1 MKTKHRT
8 ASKAKRKWQAD
19 PSTIYRT
26 MGKFQDFTPEVH
38 RQITL
43 PVQLAFE
50 RIKAGTATDDDF
62 HCLAAACNVSIV
74 CSEKIDP
81 LVEVACLSA
90 RDALL
95 RCKERNAK
103 TGRWGFDGP
112 ALSEIVEMIDVYTQ
126 LTQLLKP
133 VQLQNAMTE
142 ALRRARTGNGL
153 HQPEFEM
160 EHAA

>member
-1 MKTKHRT
+1 MRTKHRNL
-8 ASKAKRKWQAD
+8 SKAKRRFQAD
-19 PSTIYRT
+19 PSVIYRV
-26 MGKFQDFTPEVH
+26 MGKFQDFTPDEH

-50 RIKAGTATDDDF
+50 RIKAGAGTDGDF
-62 HCLAAACNVSIV
+62 HVLAAACNVSMV

-81 LVEVACLSA
+81 LVEVACLTA

-95 RCKERNAK
+95 RCKERHTK

-112 ALSEIVEMIDVYTQ
+112 ALSEVVEMIDVYTQ
-126 LTQLLKP
+126 LAKLLKP

-142 ALRRARTGNGL
+142 ALRRARNGDGL
-153 HQPEFEM
+153 HQPEFEL
-160 EHAA
+160 EQAA

>member
-1 MKTKHRT
+1 
-8 ASKAKRKWQAD
+8 
-19 PSTIYRT
+19 
-26 MGKFQDFTPEVH
+26 MGKFQDFTPEEH

-50 RIKAGTATDDDF
+50 HIKAGVGTDDDF
-62 HCLAAACNVSIV
+62 NCLAAACNVSIV
-74 CSEKIDP
+74 CSEKISP
-81 LVEVACLSA
+81 LVEVACLAA

-95 RCKERNAK
+95 RTKAREAK
-103 TGRWGFDGP
+103 TGCWGFDGP

-126 LTQLLKP
+126 LAQLLKP
-133 VQLQNAMTE
+133 VQLQDAMTE
-142 ALRRARTGNGL
+142 ALRRARTGDGL

>member
-1 MKTKHRT
+1 MRTKYRT
-8 ASKAKRKWQAD
+8 ASKAKRRYQAD
-19 PSTIYRT
+19 PSVIYRV
-26 MGKFQDFTPEVH
+26 MGKFQDFTPEEH

-43 PVQLAFE
+43 PVQLSFE
-50 RIKAGTATDDDF
+50 RIKAGSGIEDDF
-62 HCLAAACNVSIV
+62 NCLAAACNVSIV

-81 LVEVACLSA
+81 LVEVACLTA

-95 RCKERNAK
+95 RCKAREAK

-112 ALSEIVEMIDVYTQ
+112 ALSEVSEMIDVYTQ
-126 LTQLLKP
+126 LAQLLKP

-142 ALRRARTGNGL
+142 ALRRARTGDGL
-153 HQPEFEM
+153 HQPEFEL

>member
-1 MKTKHRT
+1 MRTKHRT
-8 ASKAKRKWQAD
+8 AAKAKRRYQAD
-19 PSTIYRT
+19 PSVIYRV
-26 MGKFQDFTPEVH
+26 MGKFQDFTPEEH

-50 RIKAGTATDDDF
+50 HIKAGAGTDDDF
-62 HCLAAACNVSIV
+62 HCLAAACNVSLV

-81 LVEVACLSA
+81 LVEVVCLAA
-90 RDALL
+90 RDAML

-112 ALSEIVEMIDVYTQ
+112 ALSQVVEMIDIYTQ

-153 HQPEFEM
+153 HQPDFPL

>member
-1 MKTKHRT
+1 MKTKHRN

-19 PSTIYRT
+19 PSTIYRV
-26 MGKFQDFTPEVH
+26 MGKFQDFTPEEH

-50 RIKAGTATDDDF
+50 HIKAGAGTEDDF
-62 HCLAAACNVSIV
+62 NCLAAACNVSIM

-81 LVEVACLSA
+81 LVEVACLAA

-95 RCKERNAK
+95 RCKAREAK

-112 ALSEIVEMIDVYTQ
+112 ALSEVVEMIDVYTQ
-126 LTQLLKP
+126 LAQLLKP

-142 ALRRARTGNGL
+142 ALRRARTGDGL

>member
-1 MKTKHRT
+1 MKTKHRN
-8 ASKAKRKWQAD
+8 ASKAKRRYQAD
-19 PSTIYRT
+19 PSVIYRV
-26 MGKFQDFTPEVH
+26 MGKFQDFTTEEH

-50 RIKAGTATDDDF
+50 RIKAGTGTDDDF
-62 HCLAAACNVSIV
+62 HCLAAACNVSII
-74 CSEKIDP
+74 CSEKISP
-81 LVEVACLSA
+81 LVEVVCLAA

-95 RCKERNAK
+95 RCKAREAK
-103 TGRWGFDGP
+103 TSRWGFDGP
-112 ALSEIVEMIDVYTQ
+112 ALSEIVEMIDIYTQ

-142 ALRRARTGNGL
+142 ALRRARTGDGL
-153 HQPEFEM
+153 NQPDFPL